1 MLIGVKL
8 KRLKR
13 IGDGRFNLCNEW
25 RRVMSE
31 DREHFIWQNNVHVD
45 FKGNEIWINLV
56 VNRWFIFLDIKNSK
70 MTYKIMIFLA

>member
-1 MLIGVKL
+1 
-8 KRLKR
+8 
-13 IGDGRFNLCNEW
+13 
-25 RRVMSE
+25 MSE